1 MKKSELLNNRF
12 VSMLDDTTFKALWKS
27 ENGRIWFSKLIK
39 LITTLDLNEY
49 ELYDPELN
57 SGNKL
62 KDYRMDILFI
72 KKDNSKSIDIEMYS
86 RSKKGDRIKPS
97 QYAFNLLG
105 TRLKGGEDY
114 SEHSLVQVNFYNG
127 YFQENKDINIICY
140 QIRDESGNY
149 DKKYL
154 KIYDVYLSNYK
165 GLCYNEADELEA
177 MLSFLT
183 GTSYDDL
190 RRIANGNKEALDIVK
205 DLEDLAMEEKFWG
218 VYENNRENIIMQN
231 TMYKEGVSD
240 GVEQGINQG
249 IKLNQIEIA
258 KNMMKSNY
266 SKDEISKIT
275 GLSLEEIDLI

>member
-1 MKKSELLNNRF
+1 MENKNIIKNRF
-12 VSMLDDTTFKALWKS
+12 VSLLDDTTFKALWKREKS
-27 ENGRIWFSKLIK
+27 RKWFIKLIK
-39 LITTLDLNEY
+39 YITSIDLSEY

-62 KDYRMDILFI
+62 KDYRVDILFI
-72 KKDNSKSIDIEMYS
+72 KKDNKKSVNIEMYKDI
-86 RSKKGDRIKPS
+86 SKSSKIKSS

-105 TRLKGGEDY
+105 SRMKEGEVY
-114 SEHSLVQVNFYNG
+114 SEHNLMQVNFYNG
-127 YFQENKDINIICY
+127 YFDDNKDINIICY
-140 QIRDESGNY
+140 KMRDESGLYSNN
-149 DKKYL
+149 YL

-165 GLCYNEADELEA
+165 GLCYNESEEMDA

-190 RRIANGNKEALDIVK
+190 KRIANGNKEALDIVK

-231 TMYKEGVSD
+231 TLYKEGVSD